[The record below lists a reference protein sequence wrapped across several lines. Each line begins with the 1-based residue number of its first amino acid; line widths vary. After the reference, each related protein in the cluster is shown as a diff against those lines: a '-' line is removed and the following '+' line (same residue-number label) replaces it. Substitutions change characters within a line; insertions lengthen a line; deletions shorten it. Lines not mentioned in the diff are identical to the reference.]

1 MDKSSVYRIVIDQS
15 TSATKLLLIH
25 EGTILKK
32 YRKKHRQI
40 FPKQGWMEH
49 DPEEIIANVLSL
61 LEELLN
67 ENNLSLE
74 AIQSLSITNQR
85 ETIVAWNKRTGK
97 PLYNA
102 IVWQCSRSTDICKEL
117 IAQGKEQVINEK
129 TGLKLDSYFSGTKI
143 KWLVEHIPE
152 VRSALEQE
160 ELAIGT
166 MDTWLIWKLTNGE
179 RFATEPSN
187 ASRTLLYDIY
197 ENRWDEELVTLFGI
211 RPSCLPEVLAS
222 TSAFGTYRGIPI
234 IGVMADSQAALY
246 GQSCLTKGEIKV
258 TMGTGSSIMMQVED
272 NMNYHDS
279 SILTT
284 IAWKTENQTNY
295 ALEGIIRSCG
305 DALNWLEENLSL
317 FDDITLASNQVLQGT
332 SDEEVFFVPALQGLG
347 APFWNQEMRASF
359 IGMCRSTKKEDLLR
373 AVLESIIFQIR
384 AVIDAME
391 AVAKTKIQKIKV
403 DGGMIN
409 NRRLMELM
417 ASLLNKDLELKSVE
431 ELSAIGCLKLTG
443 SELSPKLFISEKIE
457 AVKAPALEEK
467 YQKWLSLIM

>member
-25 EGTILKK
+25 EGTIQKK

-49 DPEEIIANVLSL
+49 DPEEIITNVLSL

-67 ENNLSLE
+67 ENGLTPE

-197 ENRWDEELVTLFGI
+197 ENRWDEELVTLFDI